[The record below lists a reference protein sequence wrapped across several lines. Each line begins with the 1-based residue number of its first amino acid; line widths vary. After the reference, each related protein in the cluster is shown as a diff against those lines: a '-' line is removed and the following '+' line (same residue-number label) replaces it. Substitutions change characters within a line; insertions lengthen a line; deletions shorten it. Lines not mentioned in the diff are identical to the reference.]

1 MSRRRKRKKTVLTAD
16 TAHTS
21 AHVSFAVPVVFA
33 VASLL
38 FTLLVK
44 TVDVDTAGP
53 SGTRIG
59 LSHLNVF
66 FHGLTGEHLFLYTLS
81 QITGALAILVA
92 IVFAAYGAM
101 QLIRHKSLLRVDPR
115 ILALGLVYMLTVL
128 LYLFFEIV
136 VINYRPVIMP
146 GDSVPEPSFPSSH
159 TMLACV
165 VFLTAAPACKNMFRR
180 MRLRTAPVKYAG
192 VLFAVLTVFFRLF
205 SGVHWLTDIIGG
217 LLFSAFLVSLYSRI
231 LYFVA
236 GKKNIAS
243 NVRFR

>member
-1 MSRRRKRKKTVLTAD
+1 MSRRRRRKKKVLRAD
-16 TAHTS
+16 SVQVS
-21 AHVSFAVPVVFA
+21 AQVSFAVPAAFA
-33 VASLL
+33 IASLL

-53 SGTRIG
+53 SGTKIG
-59 LSHLNVF
+59 LSRLNVF
-66 FHGLTGEHLFLYTLS
+66 FHGLTGEHLLFYRLS
-81 QITGALAILVA
+81 QITGTLALLIAFL
-92 IVFAAYGAM
+92 FAAYGVS
-101 QLIRHKSLLRVDPR
+101 QLVKQKNLFRIDPR
-115 ILALGLVYMLTVL
+115 ILSLGIVYMLTVL
-128 LYLFFEIV
+128 LYLFFEII

-165 VFLTAAPACKNMFRR
+165 VFLTAAPACGNLFRR
-180 MRLRTAPVKYAG
+180 LRLRVAPVQYTGILLA
-192 VLFAVLTVFFRLF
+192 ALTVFFRLF

-231 LYFVA
+231 LYFVS

>member
-1 MSRRRKRKKTVLTAD
+1 MSRRRKRKKVLTAD
-16 TAHTS
+16 TAQVP
-21 AHVSFAVPVVFA
+21 ARVSFAVPAAFA
-33 VASLL
+33 IASLL

-44 TVDVDTAGP
+44 TVDTAAAGP

-66 FHGLTGEHLFLYTLS
+66 FHELTGEHLFLYRLS
-81 QITGALAILVA
+81 QITGALALLVA
-92 IVFAAYGAM
+92 FLFAAYGTA
-101 QLIRHKSLLRVDPR
+101 QLVKSRSLFRVDPR
-115 ILALGLVYMLTVL
+115 ILALGMVYMATVL

-136 VINYRPVIMP
+136 VINYRPVLMP
-146 GDSVPEPSFPSSH
+146 GDSVPEPSYPSSH
-159 TMLACV
+159 TVLACV
-165 VFLTAAPACKNMFRR
+165 VFLTAAPACKNIFRR

-217 LLFSAFLVSLYSRI
+217 ILFSAFLVSLYSRI
-231 LYFVA
+231 LYFVS